1 MAKTYCNSLNFNGQF
16 PSHRRYWMLARPYHQ
31 EARKRMRVA
40 HESAKVHEAAK
51 ARGART
57 VSAQTA
63 TGMH

>member
-1 MAKTYCNSLNFNGQF
+1 
-16 PSHRRYWMLARPYHQ
+16 MLARPYHQ